1 MHVIFRRALAGVL
14 LAVLVGCGTD
24 SDIGKAPLVC
34 PTVGVLS
41 DASEMRVFG
50 EGAPR
55 DLANLAYTL
64 EFMRADLLECA
75 LEKGV
80 MTASLRFEA
89 RAKAGP
95 AAPANSYEYFYFVAR
110 LNPAGEV
117 VSKDVLKG
125 SVKFKS
131 GKSESLFAEDYDDIE
146 FTVPEDKDGLGY
158 EILLGFQLS
167 REQLEL
173 NRASHTAPA
182 RGPELIMQK

>member
-14 LAVLVGCGTD
+14 LAVLVGCSTD

-41 DASEMRVFG
+41 DASEMRMFG
-50 EGAPR
+50 EGTAR
-55 DLANLAYTL
+55 DPANLAYML
-64 EFMRADLLECA
+64 EFMRANLVECT
-75 LEKGV
+75 LEKRV

-95 AAPANSYEYFYFVAR
+95 AAPANSYEYSYFVAL

-131 GKSESLFAEDYDDIE
+131 GKTESLFAEDYDDIK
-146 FTVPEDKDGLGY
+146 FTVPEGKDGLGY
-158 EILLGFQLS
+158 EILIGFQLS

-173 NRASHTAPA
+173 NRASHAAPVP
-182 RGPELIMQK
+182 GPALIMQK